1 MYEFDFHVQLKGLNG
16 YRDLLDKTRKVSK
29 TIKKD
34 ISGFSVRR
42 IKQTQNK
49 QANNTKFLPI
59 NNR

>member
-1 MYEFDFHVQLKGLNG
+1 MYEFYFHVQLKGLNG
-16 YRDLLDKTRKVSK
+16 YRDLLDKTGKVSK